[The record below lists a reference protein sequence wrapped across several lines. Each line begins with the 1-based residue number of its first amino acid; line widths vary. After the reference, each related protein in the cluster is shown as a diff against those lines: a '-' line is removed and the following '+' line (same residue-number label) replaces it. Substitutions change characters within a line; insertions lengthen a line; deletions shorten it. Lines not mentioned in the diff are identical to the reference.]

1 MRMPLTIRFIWTC
14 CLSLLA
20 MAHEGAFAGA
30 VSWPE
35 LAKVGHV
42 AGRTATTDD
51 VKAGHAAF
59 AIRSDANGQ
68 PGSKPIQVTIPQYA
82 LYVDRDTG
90 KQVPVV
96 LIQAEDRAGVKLA
109 GFRLVGI
116 DGFGA
121 CLLSE
126 LHLLGTKRPS

>member
-1 MRMPLTIRFIWTC
+1 MPLSTRFIWTG

-20 MAHEGAFAGA
+20 MAHECVLAGT
-30 VSWPE
+30 VIWPE
-35 LAKVGHV
+35 LATVGHV

-59 AIRSDANGQ
+59 VIRSDADGH
-68 PGSKPIQVTIPQYA
+68 PGSKPIQLTIPQYA

-90 KQVPVV
+90 KRVPVI

-109 GFRLVGI
+109 GFRLIGVG
-116 DGFGA
+116 GFGA

>member
-1 MRMPLTIRFIWTC
+1 MRMRSATRFIWAC
-14 CLSLLA
+14 CLSLLV
-20 MAHEGAFAGA
+20 AHEGAVAGA
-30 VSWPE
+30 VRWPE
-35 LAKVGHV
+35 LAKISHV
-42 AGRTATTDD
+42 TGRTATTDD
-51 VKAGHAAF
+51 VQTGHAAF
-59 AIRSDANGQ
+59 AIRSDADGH

-90 KQVPVV
+90 KQVPVI

-109 GFRLVGI
+109 GFRLVGM